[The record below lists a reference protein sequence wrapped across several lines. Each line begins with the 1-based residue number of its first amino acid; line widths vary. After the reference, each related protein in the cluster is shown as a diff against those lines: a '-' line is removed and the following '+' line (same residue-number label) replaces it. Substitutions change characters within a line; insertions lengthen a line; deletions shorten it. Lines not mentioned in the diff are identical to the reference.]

1 MENELK
7 QISEKIIASNNIL
20 VALNKN
26 ANVDELAAG
35 IGLTMAL
42 DAAGKHATV
51 IYSGRIPSV
60 LEAIEPEKTLEKNT
74 NSLRDFI
81 IALKKEKADH
91 LRYKVEGDYVR
102 IFVAPYRTTLSQA
115 DLEFSHGEYNVDL
128 VVGLNVANESELDP
142 ALEEYEKIKAKAE
155 LVNLTVVETQDFAQ
169 TVWTMTEAS
178 SVSQMVAM
186 LLDATKEKLG
196 NLEKEA
202 ATVLLLG
209 VMGATDRFAT
219 VKTDA
224 KTMRAA
230 AILMEAGADQQ
241 LIVNSFKGTD
251 GLRDKKEELE
261 IQGEMKIERNESGEG
276 LAEVE
281 KIADQASDGED
292 LGSLGQD
299 LQEEPEKE
307 IGDIE
312 HNPDAVKKEEVALAE
327 KEEEVAEEMAE
338 DNSDSLVSG
347 DALKEK
353 GAAGDVTDEL
363 KLMPEYLEE
372 VRRKKEEAEQ
382 KKQEKEKQKEEGLS
396 LAPLDSG
403 VMGLPDKDYAKMMEE
418 ALAEAGS
425 VGMPQV
431 NTPSASQANISSQ
444 MSTPSVNVP
453 QIELEQVI
461 EETQAKTGSV
471 GVLQTEPVNAMQI
484 DSTNAPSAKMP
495 EVSVPKIEEPKVAL
509 GTKTEGGLEMPPT
522 MRAEGG
528 LEMSPTMAE
537 VVVPTPPP
545 IDFDNPVLPPVVVP
559 EAMKNN
565 MGGLEKS
572 AGMVEN
578 GKNNTQNGAVA
589 PNNRVNSNLGV
600 GGGYDGGNADDGVN
614 NGSGGVN
621 SGNNG
626 GLAEP
631 KPVDVGAFKIP
642 GV

>member
-128 VVGLNVANESELDP
+128 VVGLNVANESELDS

-155 LVNLTVVETQDFAQ
+155 LVNLTVVEPQDFAQ

-251 GLRDKKEELE
+251 DLRDKKEELE
-261 IQGEMKIERNESGEG
+261 IQGEMKIERN
-276 LAEVE
+276 
-281 KIADQASDGED
+281 
-292 LGSLGQD
+292 
-299 LQEEPEKE
+299 
-307 IGDIE
+307 DIE
-312 HNPDAVKKEEVALAE
+312 HNPDAAKKEEVALAE
-327 KEEEVAEEMAE
+327 KEEEVAEEVIE
-338 DNSDSLVSG
+338 DNSDSLVSD

-431 NTPSASQANISSQ
+431 NTPSAPQANISSQ
-444 MSTPSVNVP
+444 MNESSVNVP

-471 GVLQTEPVNAMQI
+471 GVLQTEPVNAAQI
-484 DSTNAPSAKMP
+484 DSANAPSVKMP
-495 EVSVPKIEEPKVAL
+495 EVSVPKVEEPKVAL

-522 MRAEGG
+522 MKAEGGLEMPPTMRAEGG
-528 LEMSPTMAE
+528 LEMPPTMAE

-578 GKNNTQNGAVA
+578 GKNNTQNGVVA
-589 PNNRVNSNLGV
+589 PNNRVNSDLGV
-600 GGGYDGGNADDGVN
+600 GGGYDGGNADDGAN